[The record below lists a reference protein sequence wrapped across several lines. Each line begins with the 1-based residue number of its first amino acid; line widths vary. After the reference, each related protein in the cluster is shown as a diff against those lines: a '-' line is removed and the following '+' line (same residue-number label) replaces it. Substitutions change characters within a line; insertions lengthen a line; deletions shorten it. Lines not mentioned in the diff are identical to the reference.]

1 MRLTEW
7 IRLLINLPLY
17 LPHLLVWRIVR
28 QPRFDGD
35 LSRWLEVM
43 PQPLA
48 GKARWTGLLGL
59 LIKHREFRNLFA
71 YRHGKLGKLVSWW
84 TRDEA
89 TLFIDTADIGPG
101 LFIQHG
107 FATIITAR
115 SIGHHCWINQQVTI
129 GFASGK
135 GCPTIGNHVNISAG
149 AKVLGG
155 VQVGDHAVIGAN
167 AVVTKDVPA
176 HATVVGAPAR
186 VVRLHGVRV
195 TEPSA

>member
-43 PQPLA
+43 PQPMA
-48 GKARWTGLLGL
+48 GKARWAGLLGL

-115 SIGHHCWINQQVTI
+115 SIGQHCWINQQVTI

-135 GCPTIGNHVNISAG
+135 GCPTIGNHVTINAG

-155 VQVGDHAVIGAN
+155 VHVGDHAVVGAN

>member
-17 LPHLLVWRIVR
+17 LPHLLVWRIAH

-48 GKARWTGLLGL
+48 NKARWMGLLGL

-84 TRDEA
+84 TANEA

-135 GCPTIGNHVNISAG
+135 GCPTIGNHVTISAG

-155 VQVGDHAVIGAN
+155 VHVGDHAVIGAN

>member
-17 LPHLLVWRIVR
+17 LPHLLVWRIAR

-48 GKARWTGLLGL
+48 HKARWMGLLGL

-84 TRDEA
+84 TSNEA

-115 SIGHHCWINQQVTI
+115 SIGHHCWVNQQVTI

-135 GCPTIGNHVNISAG
+135 GCPTIGNHVTISAG

-155 VQVGDHAVIGAN
+155 VHVGDHAVIGAN

-186 VVRLHGVRV
+186 VVRLHGVRI